1 MNYEY
6 KIKIFNNSFY
16 VIEIRSE
23 LAYGG
28 LKKSQKTWAKLE
40 LMSSYQ
46 LGYSEI
52 GKASIERC
60 KEWLKENHP
69 DLLL

>member
-1 MNYEY
+1 MNYKY
-6 KIKIFNNSFY
+6 KIKIFNNSFS
-16 VIEIRSE
+16 VIETRIE
-23 LAYGG
+23 LHHETT
-28 LKKSQKTWAKLE
+28 KKTWTKPQ